1 MNDLIRKIISPFNSL
16 RWKSIYYFFGT
27 FRFPFPKYSRDP
39 RKDLGVYVSFSEL
52 FQKQPN
58 SLDIIKKEFSQFFVR
73 DIIQWLCKVNY
84 YLRDKY
90 VSSLPEEYKLA
101 RDFLS
106 LTDSIDFSHLKGSRK
121 FFSRQ
126 QILSNLRLALLYSK
140 DNIHKKMV
148 EHNKELAFKMVYRVT
163 DFMELRKIRNRRTTR
178 AVVMRTLLFG
188 RNYTF
193 VMAMGRYNY
202 IFRTLGEKFLYTPGK
217 LKGWSLN
224 KIFKEVTRVPFEF
237 YLAIGFAI
245 WGFYE
250 KRNFAKR
257 FSKPNEFLF
266 SKNWFKKTNVF
277 TRRNYGKVLK
287 IASST
292 FPEMRSELLKT
303 TVPSGEFFS
312 FQHFFRKPLVRDHNS
327 YYLLDLGYLEQ
338 RFTEGA
344 WWHIFDSTLDTKQN
358 LRAYWGKL
366 FEHYILD
373 LVQSVIK
380 PKLVLS
386 EIKGDFSGQVDILIN
401 LGDTLIAIE
410 ITSKRLRLVDWV
422 SGDPDL
428 IEKGIKEILLDSD
441 EKGTGKAQQLFNL
454 WEKIRKRDIKLDGV
468 DLEKIKRFIPIIVFE
483 ESLPVHDGVW
493 QVYKKLLRQGG
504 IPTKF
509 TNLLHLWSVEDLE
522 LVLGDHEQG
531 NDLVGIIDE
540 IIKAGYQFSSI
551 RNYYIFQRKIWKAPK
566 MVKRSSDAISRLFA
580 KILFKKKKV

>member
-1 MNDLIRKIISPFNSL
+1 MNEFLRKIVSPFNSL
-16 RWKSIYYFFGT
+16 RWRRIFYLNP
-27 FRFPFPKYSRDP
+27 FRFPLPLSFRDP

-52 FQKQPN
+52 FPKQLN

-73 DIIQWLCKVNY
+73 DIVQWLCKVNY

-101 RDFLS
+101 QDFLS

-126 QILSNLRLALLYSK
+126 QILSNLRLALLHSK
-140 DNIHKKMV
+140 DNKHKKIV
-148 EHNKELAFKMVYRVT
+148 EYNKELAFKMVYRVT

-178 AVVMRTLLFG
+178 AVVMRSLLFG

-193 VMAMGRYNY
+193 AMAMGRYNY
-202 IFRTLGEKFLYTPGK
+202 IFRTLGEKLLYPSGK
-217 LKGWSLN
+217 PKNWSLN
-224 KIFKEVTRVPFEF
+224 KIFKEVTKVSFEF

-266 SKNWFKKTNVF
+266 AKNWFKKTNYF
-277 TRRNYGKVLK
+277 TKRNYGKVLK
-287 IASST
+287 ITSST
-292 FPEMRSELLKT
+292 FPEIRSELLKT
-303 TVPSGEFFS
+303 TIANGEFFS

-344 WWHIFDSTLDTKQN
+344 WWHVFDSSLDTKQN

-373 LVQSVIK
+373 LVQSVVK

-386 EIKGDFSGQVDILIN
+386 EIKGDSSGQVDILIN
-401 LGDTLIAIE
+401 LEDTLIAIE

-422 SGDPDL
+422 SGDPEL
-428 IEKGIKEILLDSD
+428 IEKGIKEILLGSD
-441 EKGTGKAQQLFNL
+441 EKGKGKVQQLFNL
-454 WEKIRKRDIKLDGV
+454 WGKIRKREIKLAGI
-468 DLEKIKRFIPIIVFE
+468 DLDKIKRFIPIIVFE
-483 ESLPVHDGVW
+483 ESLPIHDGVW
-493 QVYKKLLRQGG
+493 QVYKKTLRQGG

-509 TNLLHLWSVEDLE
+509 SNLLHLWSIEDLE
-522 LVLGDHEQG
+522 LVLGDTERG
-531 NDLVGIIDE
+531 KNFVEVIDN

-551 RNYYIFQRKIWKAPK
+551 RNYYKFERKIWKAPK

-580 KILFKKKKV
+580 KILFKKSV